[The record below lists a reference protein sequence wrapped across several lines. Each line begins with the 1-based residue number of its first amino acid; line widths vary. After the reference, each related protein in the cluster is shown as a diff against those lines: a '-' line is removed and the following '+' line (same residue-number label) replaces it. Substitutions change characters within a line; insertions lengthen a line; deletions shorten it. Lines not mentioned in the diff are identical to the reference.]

1 METLSKEALLGVA
14 KAHILREGTEYGH
27 RDFNLSEKMD
37 SVLAQLKS
45 GKAVLVYSTVDECCH
60 VLLREE
66 WTQYQ
71 KSAALVETTSFQND
85 V

>member
-1 METLSKEALLGVA
+1 MEALSREALLGVA

-27 RDFNLSEKMD
+27 RDFNLSEKME
-37 SVLAQLKS
+37 SVLAQLKK
-45 GKAVLVYSTVDECCH
+45 GKAVLVYSDVDECCH

-71 KSAALVETTSFQND
+71 KSAALVETASFQNH